1 MESREKTVK
10 LLESF
15 LSDKEV
21 DGVCGY
27 IVDPDGE
34 GQIQVIVVLDIDYI
48 QEANTK
54 PGFIARMIREG
65 VKQEIK
71 KWIGIDVYVGSTAK
85 KCDEIE
91 PLSESMSTH
100 VKRRLIN
107 GELFDQLNTIMDYEF
122 NASSFNSPLEYL
134 EEICNALT
142 EHTLDYIWENTK
154 LKVSLKEKDELYF
167 YFIRK
172 YEKYITKKYQDERS
186 VDESKKKYVVTESQ
200 YNIILESQKHI
211 KVFQE
216 LIDNEMVYIRRV
228 CEKGADDY
236 EGDVGDESCNQIE
249 NVEKVIVTDA
259 DWVTVMHSNQ
269 PLEQKYMSIKLM
281 VYFSS
286 IRRGDFDADD
296 LTYDLER
303 IIRKKTSMPIIINY
317 ESTNTNTSFEW

>member
-34 GQIQVIVVLDIDYI
+34 GPIQVIVVLDIDYI
-48 QEANTK
+48 KEANTK
-54 PGFIARMIREG
+54 PGFVAKMIREG

-71 KWIGIDVYVGSTAK
+71 KWIGVDVYVGSTAK
-85 KCDEIE
+85 KCNEVE
-91 PLSESMSTH
+91 PLSESMSIH
-100 VKRRLIN
+100 VKRRLTN
-107 GELFDQLNTIMDYEF
+107 GEVFNQLNTIMDYEF
-122 NASSFNSPLEYL
+122 NASSFNNPLEYL
-134 EEICNALT
+134 EEVCNTLT
-142 EHTLDYIWENTK
+142 EHTLDYIWEKTN

-211 KVFQE
+211 QFFQD
-216 LIDNEMVYIRRV
+216 LIDNRMDYIRRV
-228 CEKGADDY
+228 CDKGADDY
-236 EGDVGDESCNQIE
+236 EGDVGDESCRQIE
-249 NVEKVIVTDA
+249 ELEKVKVTEA
-259 DWVTVMHSNQ
+259 DWVTIKHSNR
-269 PLEQKYMSIKLM
+269 ETEEKYMSVKIM
-281 VYFSS
+281 VYYSS

-296 LTYDLER
+296 LTYDLEKM
-303 IIRKKTSMPIIINY
+303 IRKSTGMPFILNY
-317 ESTNTNTSFEW
+317 ESTNTNTSWEW

>member
-27 IVDPDGE
+27 MVDPDGE
-34 GQIQVIVVLDIDYI
+34 GPIQVIVVLDIDYI

-54 PGFIARMIREG
+54 PGFIAKMIREG

-71 KWIGIDVYVGSTAK
+71 KWLGLDVYIGSTSK

-107 GELFDQLNTIMDYEF
+107 GELFDQLNSIIDYEF
-122 NASSFNSPLEYL
+122 NTSSFNNPLEYL

-142 EHTLDYIWENTK
+142 EHTLDYIWETTN

-172 YEKYITKKYQDERS
+172 YEKYITKQYQNERS
-186 VDESKKKYVVTESQ
+186 VNESKKKYVLTESQ

-211 KVFQE
+211 KIFQE
-216 LIDNEMVYIRRV
+216 LINNEMDYIRRV

-296 LTYDLER
+296 LAYDLER
-303 IIRKKTSMPIIINY
+303 IIRKKTSMPVIINY